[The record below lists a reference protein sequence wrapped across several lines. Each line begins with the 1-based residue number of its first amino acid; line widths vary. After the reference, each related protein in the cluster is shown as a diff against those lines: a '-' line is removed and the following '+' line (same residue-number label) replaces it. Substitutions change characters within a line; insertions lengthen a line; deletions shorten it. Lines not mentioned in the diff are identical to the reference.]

1 MFAVRWIVTLKPLVD
16 NMLSASHCYSSLNRI
31 NVARRSGETVCL
43 YIRFVCFY
51 MVSASVRA
59 HPSPVAVGG
68 HFICRFV
75 ENWNSGRTLELWAA
89 AACDWPATKNTLF
102 TFAPHYSS
110 TTRASGQI
118 LYSAHCPHNGVLL
131 QQRHGYQCLL
141 HINTWLS

>member
-16 NMLSASHCYSSLNRI
+16 NMLSASRCYSSLNCI

-75 ENWNSGRTLELWAA
+75 EN
-89 AACDWPATKNTLF
+89 
-102 TFAPHYSS
+102 
-110 TTRASGQI
+110 
-118 LYSAHCPHNGVLL
+118 
-131 QQRHGYQCLL
+131 
-141 HINTWLS
+141 